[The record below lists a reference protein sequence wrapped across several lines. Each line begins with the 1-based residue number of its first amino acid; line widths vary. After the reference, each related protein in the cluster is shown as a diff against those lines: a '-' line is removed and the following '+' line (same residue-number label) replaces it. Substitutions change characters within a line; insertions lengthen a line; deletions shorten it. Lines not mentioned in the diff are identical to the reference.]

1 VEIKSVAAT
10 KGDVE
15 LSASIK
21 YGIGRRENG
30 SQYTDGAIDE
40 VKIYNYVRTQKQI
53 IEDMNASH
61 PTVGSPVGSTIGWW
75 KFDEGYGTT
84 ANDSSP
90 QDNDGTITGA
100 DWTNS
105 GKLSK
110 ALNFNGSSD
119 YVDLGTDSSLN
130 FTSSNFS
137 IGAWIKINDTIS
149 GSANYMI
156 VNKGAISTDGYTF
169 RINGNAAGGSIT
181 FITSQSGAFQQ
192 TNSAAT
198 EIQSGNWYHVVVV
211 RNGSSAK
218 VYKNGIDVTS
228 SAGTH
233 INPTSTSANAY
244 IGQRGSTDWFKGI
257 VDEVKIYPFALT
269 QDEVLA
275 DMNFGKAAVF
285 GATSTA
291 SDGSTAD
298 WSAAREYC
306 IPGDTSTC
314 NAPKAEWKLDEN
326 TGTSTAYDT
335 SGNGNTGTLNSMTE
349 SSWISGKIGSAL
361 TFDGSA
367 DYINIANE
375 SNFDF
380 DRTDAFSTE
389 AWIKVTDDEDNGFIV
404 AKQVNSSPHNGF
416 QFYVRTLDDFGEN
429 RLAFRLE
436 STSNGD
442 ELEVSGS
449 TDLVDNNWHHVA
461 ATYAGTSVS
470 SGVELY
476 VDGIQ
481 ETKTVQ
487 DETISTTILNN
498 VAVELGSRGSGTAVQ
513 YTGDM
518 DQVRIYDYART
529 PAQIAWSYNRGKPT
543 GWWRLD
549 ENTDTTAYDASG
561 NSNDGTMTNMDA
573 DTDWVAGKRNYG
585 LDFDGTDDVV
595 TVTNASEIDF
605 DEALQNGVT
614 FMGWVNV
621 DSDGENNTGEI
632 FDKGTNTYCRTD
644 SESASKVDLE
654 CKLDLATA
662 DASLNIS
669 AALDINTWYHV
680 AMVYEDDAD
689 DEITIYINGSD
700 RGSST
705 DGNGAPASTDTNN
718 LSIGGDTSNNF
729 DGTLDDIRVY
739 NYPLTARQIKEI
751 FSENAIRFGPASGV
765 P

>member
-1 VEIKSVAAT
+1 
-10 KGDVE
+10 
-15 LSASIK
+15 
-21 YGIGRRENG
+21 
-30 SQYTDGAIDE
+30 
-40 VKIYNYVRTQKQI
+40 
-53 IEDMNASH
+53 
-61 PTVGSPVGSTIGWW
+61 
-75 KFDEGYGTT
+75 
-84 ANDSSP
+84 
-90 QDNDGTITGA
+90 
-100 DWTNS
+100 
-105 GKLSK
+105 
-110 ALNFNGSSD
+110 
-119 YVDLGTDSSLN
+119 
-130 FTSSNFS
+130 
-137 IGAWIKINDTIS
+137 
-149 GSANYMI
+149 MI

-298 WSAAREYC
+298 FSSSRKYC
-306 IPGDTSTC
+306 VPGDTSTC
-314 NAPKAEWKLDEN
+314 NAPTSHWKFDEN
-326 TGTSTAYDT
+326 TGISTAYDT
-335 SGNGNTGTLNSMTE
+335 SGSGNNGSLVSMTE
-349 SSWISGKIGSAL
+349 SSWVPGKLGSAL
-361 TFDGSA
+361 DFDGSA
-367 DYINIANE
+367 DYVSVSTNNLFDTIP
-375 SNFDF
+375 SNG
-380 DRTDAFSTE
+380 TIE
-389 AWIKVTDDEDNGFIV
+389 AWVYFDSEYSGSGHRYVIDKVNDETGGSNDLFRLYF
-404 AKQVNSSPHNGF
+404 VNSSGALRFMIENNGSK
-416 QFYVRTLDDFGEN
+416 TELDTTQTTWATGWHH
-429 RLAFRLE
+429 LAITWGSGGMYIYRNSIQDGYDSNTGVC
-436 STSNGD
+436 ST
-442 ELEVSGS
+442 GS
-449 TDLVDNNWHHVA
+449 TRDFAIGANRFGGG
-461 ATYAGTSVS
+461 AGSIM
-470 SGVELY
+470 
-476 VDGIQ
+476 DGKIDDV
-481 ETKTVQ
+481 K
-487 DETISTTILNN
+487 
-498 VAVELGSRGSGTAVQ
+498 
-513 YTGDM
+513 
-518 DQVRIYDYART
+518 IYEYART

-543 GWWRLD
+543 GWWRFD
-549 ENTDTTAYDASG
+549 KDTGTTAYDASG
-561 NSNDGTMTNMDA
+561 NSNDGTLTNMDA
-573 DTDWVAGKRNYG
+573 ATDWVAGKRNYG
-585 LDFDGTDDVV
+585 LDFDGSNDVV
-595 TVTNASEIDF
+595 TVTNATAIDF

-621 DSDGENNTGEI
+621 DSDGESNTGEI
-632 FDKGTNTYCRTD
+632 FDKGANTYCRTD

-662 DASLNIS
+662 DASLNLS

-689 DEITIYINGSD
+689 DEITIFINGQN

-705 DGNGAPASTDTNN
+705 NGVGSPASTDTSN

-729 DGTLDDIRVY
+729 DGTLDDFRVY
-739 NYPLTARQIKEI
+739 NYGLTQKQIYDAMQQGAL
-751 FSENAIRFGPASGV
+751 FFGPATGA